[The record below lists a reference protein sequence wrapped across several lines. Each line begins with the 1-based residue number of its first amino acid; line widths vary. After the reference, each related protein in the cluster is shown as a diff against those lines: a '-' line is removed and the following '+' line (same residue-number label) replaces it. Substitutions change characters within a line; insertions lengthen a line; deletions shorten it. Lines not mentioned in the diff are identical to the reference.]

1 MAGLL
6 VASAILLTAL
16 IAAPA
21 TTSRATAGEGQ
32 VRALFFGDSLMEGIG
47 AQPQRPIMAL
57 TAARDLGWD
66 VTVDAGPGTGYVNG
80 GKQGRTYLQRLSR
93 RGVLSP
99 AYDVVLLEGG
109 TNDLRAD
116 PATMLARTTRTVR
129 YVRSRLPHA
138 QIVLMGAFNPPSGR
152 YDARRVTV
160 DRIIGGV
167 AAELSVPYFSPIS
180 GGWTDAQGPRFLSP
194 DGLHPSTY
202 GYRVMAGK
210 LVAALRATGSAVHA
224 PV

>member
-1 MAGLL
+1 
-6 VASAILLTAL
+6 L

-57 TAARDLGWD
+57 TAARELGWD
-66 VTVDAGPGTGYVNG
+66 VTVDAGPGTGYVNC

-93 RGVLSP
+93 HGVLSP

-116 PATMLARTTRTVR
+116 PATMPARTTQTVR

-138 QIVLMGAFNPPSGR
+138 QIVLMGAFNPRARGTTPGGSPSTASS
-152 YDARRVTV
+152 ARWPPSCPCRT
-160 DRIIGGV
+160 
-167 AAELSVPYFSPIS
+167 SVPSR
-180 GGWTDAQGPRFLSP
+180 AAGPTRKVRDSCP
-194 DGLHPSTY
+194 RDGLHPSTY
-202 GYRVMAGK
+202 GYRVMACK
-210 LVAALRATGSAVHA
+210 LVAALRATAAAVHA